1 MIEYELKGPAS
12 QQRTRI
18 RLGASL
24 KENHFPQAVLIEGLP
39 GIGKKALAIDL
50 AKALCC
56 THATKRPCGE
66 CFGCKMIGDSGAV
79 DNWVIP
85 LESKEAKA
93 RKASDVS
100 EGSSAKTVE
109 EYTQMYV
116 SKIIE
121 NPYSIDYLSAA
132 SEISVDLI
140 RSLTGRFALKNDRV
154 RCVIIAE
161 ADRMNESASNALLKT
176 LEEVPPNTYFILTT
190 SSREHLLQTIRS
202 RCLSIHLPVLSSE
215 EVRSL
220 ASQYTEISIS
230 DDVLGLSQGSVG
242 RAIYYA
248 SRATEL
254 QELALDFLNASLS
267 GQYSDLFF
275 SLDSEELK
283 DPAIANL
290 FLEVLSF
297 LIADIIRDMSGAS
310 LRLVETTRKFQ
321 ENNDIHLNLEAFSMA
336 LQSVQETMFRI
347 STRRTTA
354 LVCLQSLAIK
364 LFDEFR

>member
-1 MIEYELKGPAS
+1 MIEYELKGPSS

-50 AKALCC
+50 AKTLCC
-56 THATKRPCGE
+56 TNATKRPCGE
-66 CFGCKMIGDSGAV
+66 CFACKMIGDSGAV

-85 LESKEAKA
+85 LESKEAKS

-215 EVRSL
+215 EVRLL
-220 ASQYTEISIS
+220 ASQYAEIPIS

-254 QELALDFLNASLS
+254 QELALAFLRASLS

-297 LIADIIRDMSGAS
+297 LVADIIRDMSGAS
-310 LRLVETTRKFQ
+310 LRLAETTKKFQ

-347 STRRTTA
+347 ATRRTTA

-364 LFDEFR
+364 LFDGFR

>member
-1 MIEYELKGPAS
+1 MIEYELKGPLS

-24 KENHFPQAVLIEGLP
+24 KENHFPQAVIIEGLP
-39 GIGKKALAIDL
+39 GIGKKALAMEL
-50 AKALCC
+50 SKALCC
-56 THATKRPCGE
+56 TNASQRPCGE
-66 CFGCKMIGDSGAV
+66 CFGCKMSVNSGAV
-79 DNWVIP
+79 ENWVIP

-93 RKASDVS
+93 KKASDVS

-109 EYTQMYV
+109 EFTQVYIQ
-116 SKIIE
+116 KIIE

-132 SEISVDLI
+132 AEISVDLI
-140 RSLTGRFALKNDRV
+140 RSLTGRFSLKNDRV

-190 SSREHLLQTIRS
+190 SSKEQLLQTIRS
-202 RCLSIHLPVLSSE
+202 RCLSIHLPPLSSE
-215 EVRSL
+215 EVRDL
-220 ASQYTEISIS
+220 ASQYVNIPIS

-248 SRATEL
+248 SKATEL
-254 QELALDFLNASLS
+254 QDLALEFLESSIS
-267 GQYSDLFF
+267 GNYSDLFF
-275 SLDSEELK
+275 NLDSEELK
-283 DPAIANL
+283 DPAVAIL

-297 LIADIIRDMSGAS
+297 LITDIVRDMSGAP
-310 LRLVETTRKFQ
+310 LRLAETTRQFKDK
-321 ENNDIHLNLEAFSMA
+321 ENTPLDLNAYTVA
-336 LQSVQETMFRI
+336 LQSVQETMYRI
-347 STRRTTA
+347 GTRRTSA

-364 LFDEFR
+364 LFDGFR